1 MNKYLV
7 SAALAAVIGAAA
19 FTAPASAQVGVGIN
33 VGPQGGYHDGYHGG
47 YQGGYYNGPRRYN
60 SGPSVRVYSGRAA
73 YRDDCYT
80 KRTVK
85 FRNGRKVVTERR
97 ICN

>member
-7 SAALAAVIGAAA
+7 SAALAAVIGVGA
-19 FTAPASAQVGVGIN
+19 FTAPASAQVGIGVN
-33 VGPQGGYHDGYHGG
+33 VGPGYHRG
-47 YQGGYYNGPRRYN
+47 GGYYDGPRHYN
-60 SGPSVRVYSGRAA
+60 SGPGVRVYTGRAA
-73 YRDDCYT
+73 YRDDCFT

-85 FRNGRKVVTERR
+85 FRNGRKIVTERR

>member
-19 FTAPASAQVGVGIN
+19 FIAPASAQVGVGIN
-33 VGPQGGYHDGYHGG
+33 VGPQGGYNGG
-47 YQGGYYNGPRRYN
+47 HHRGYYNNGPRHYN
-60 SGPSVRVYSGRAA
+60 SGPVVRVYSGRAA

-85 FRNGRKVVTERR
+85 FRHGQKVVTERR

>member
-19 FTAPASAQVGVGIN
+19 FTAPASAQVGVGIS
-33 VGPQGGYHDGYHGG
+33 VGPQGGYHDGRRYD
-47 YQGGYYNGPRRYN
+47 GPRHYN
-60 SGPSVRVYSGRAA
+60 SGPAVRVYSGRAA
-73 YRDDCYT
+73 YRNDCYT
-80 KRTVK
+80 KRVVK
-85 FRNGRKVVTERR
+85 FRNGRRVVTERQ